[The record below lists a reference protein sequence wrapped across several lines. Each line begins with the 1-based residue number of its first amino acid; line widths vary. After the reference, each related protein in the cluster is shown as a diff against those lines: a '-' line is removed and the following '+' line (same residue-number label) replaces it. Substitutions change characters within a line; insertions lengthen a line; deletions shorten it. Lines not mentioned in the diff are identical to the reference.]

1 MTDPG
6 TYDLVVVGGGPAGV
20 AGALTAALAGL
31 SVALVDSGPRLGGQY
46 FRHAPAP
53 KEGPEPGAGL
63 ARFLRQAGALTA
75 RADVLMR
82 HQVWNVSRDPDGTLT
97 VHCLTHAPGTPPRP
111 AGVTGAGA
119 AGAVLTSESTAGAA
133 RAATA
138 GASPGGGGVGGER
151 AVVLRGRRLLI
162 ATGAHDRPLPF
173 PGWDLPGVLTAGG
186 AQALL
191 KGGGVLAGRRVVV
204 SGTGPFLLPVATGLA
219 GAGARVLGV
228 YEANG
233 GLGLARHP
241 LLALGKAGEAAGY
254 AAALARHRVP
264 YRTRQAVVAAHG
276 DSEVEAVTV
285 ARLDAGWN
293 VLATRVVRCDAL
305 AVGYG
310 FVPQIELGTQLG
322 CATRHDVDGSPV
334 LAVDATLRTS
344 IPGVWAA
351 GEPVGVGGWRL
362 AELEGRLAGRAIAED
377 VRLSRRAFADEA
389 SLSGGA
395 AAEDVSLGRAAA
407 GDAGLGRGVGVG
419 DAGLGRGVGVGGAGL
434 GRGVGVGGAGLGRGV
449 GAQDARSARRGL
461 DGVLA
466 RRRERWRAFGEA
478 LQRAYPVRPGWQ
490 GWLRDDTIVCRCE
503 EVPLARV
510 REAQRLGATDARSI
524 KLLARPGMGWCQG
537 RVCGYAVSC
546 LAGERPQPPRRP
558 IAQPVAL
565 GALATIEAPGT
576 SHPGPDGD
584 GPLDA
589 GLDDSGPHGDGPR
602 SDGLSTGGPHDGGP
616 HDGGP
621 HDGGPHDGGPRDG
634 RPHDGRPHDGAGEHP
649 AH

>member
-1 MTDPG
+1 M

-31 SVALVDSGPRLGGQY
+31 RVALVDSGIRLGGQY
-46 FRHAPAP
+46 FRHAAEPKRAP
-53 KEGPEPGAGL
+53 GL
-63 ARFLRQAGALTA
+63 ERFLRQARALDT
-75 RADVLMR
+75 RADVLLR
-82 HQVWNVSRDPDGTLT
+82 HQVWAVSREPDGDLL
-97 VHCLTHAPGTPPRP
+97 VHCATRGTGP
-111 AGVTGAGA
+111 AATGAPTSSATGA
-119 AGAVLTSESTAGAA
+119 MASSAADVMASSATGARASSASGAMASPAAA
-133 RAATA
+133 RPGA
-138 GASPGGGGVGGER
+138 GGDTGAREER
-151 AVVLRGRRLLI
+151 AVVLRARRLLI

-191 KGGGVLAGRRVVV
+191 KGGGVVAGRRIVV

-241 LLALGKAGEAAGY
+241 VLALGKSGEAAGY

-276 DSEVEAVTV
+276 EHEVEAVTI
-285 ARLDAGWN
+285 ARLDQDWN
-293 VLATRVVRCDAL
+293 VTASHVVECDAV

-322 CATRHDVDGSPV
+322 CQTRHDVDGSPV
-334 LAVDATLRTS
+334 LSVDATLRTTV
-344 IPGVWAA
+344 PGVWAA

-362 AELEGRLAGRAIAED
+362 AELEGRLAGRAIVAD
-377 VRLSRRAFADEA
+377 ARAVRLAGGAIVANAGTGRPAGRADVADADADRLAGGADVADERA
-389 SLSGGA
+389 VQA
-395 AAEDVSLGRAAA
+395 AVVPPLF
-407 GDAGLGRGVGVG
+407 
-419 DAGLGRGVGVGGAGL
+419 
-434 GRGVGVGGAGLGRGV
+434 
-449 GAQDARSARRGL
+449 
-461 DGVLA
+461 A

-478 LQRAYPVRPGWQ
+478 LQRAYPVKPGWQ
-490 GWLRDDTIVCRCE
+490 GWLHDDTLVCRCE

-510 REAQRLGATDARSI
+510 REAQALGATDARAV

-558 IAQPVAL
+558 IAQPVTL
-565 GALATIEAPGT
+565 GALASLTT
-576 SHPGPDGD
+576 SADASADTGADTSADTSADASDIPPDD
-584 GPLDA
+584 P
-589 GLDDSGPHGDGPR
+589 S
-602 SDGLSTGGPHDGGP
+602 
-616 HDGGP
+616 
-621 HDGGPHDGGPRDG
+621 
-634 RPHDGRPHDGAGEHP
+634 

>member
-1 MTDPG
+1 MTDRATDPV

-46 FRHAPAP
+46 FRHAPVP

-63 ARFLRQAGALTA
+63 ARFLRQADALSA
-75 RADVLMR
+75 RADVLSR

-97 VHCLTHAPGTPPRP
+97 VHCLTSAPATSPHP
-111 AGVTGAGA
+111 ASSGGV
-119 AGAVLTSESTAGAA
+119 
-133 RAATA
+133 
-138 GASPGGGGVGGER
+138 GVGGER

-264 YRTRQAVVAAHG
+264 YRTRQAVIAAHG
-276 DSEVEAVTV
+276 DTEVEAVTV

-344 IPGVWAA
+344 VPGVWAA

-377 VRLSRRAFADEA
+377 ARL
-389 SLSGGA
+389 
-395 AAEDVSLGRAAA
+395 SLGRGVSAA
-407 GDAGLGRGVGVG
+407 DVGLGRGAVSG
-419 DAGLGRGVGVGGAGL
+419 DAGPGRGGGA
-434 GRGVGVGGAGLGRGV
+434 RDVGSGG
-449 GAQDARSARRGL
+449 RGL

-537 RVCGYAVSC
+537 RICGYAVSC
-546 LAGERPQPPRRP
+546 LAGEPPQPPRRP
-558 IAQPVAL
+558 IAQPVTL

-584 GPLDA
+584 SPQSDGPQSD
-589 GLDDSGPHGDGPR
+589 GLGTGGHHGDGPHGD
-602 SDGLSTGGPHDGGP
+602 
-616 HDGGP
+616 
-621 HDGGPHDGGPRDG
+621 GPHDGGPRDG
-634 RPHDGRPHDGAGEHP
+634 RPHDGGRHDGAGEHS

>member
-1 MTDPG
+1 MTDRATDPV

-63 ARFLRQAGALTA
+63 ARFLRQADALSA
-75 RADVLMR
+75 RADVLSR

-97 VHCLTHAPGTPPRP
+97 VHCLT
-111 AGVTGAGA
+111 
-119 AGAVLTSESTAGAA
+119 S
-133 RAATA
+133 AATSPHP
-138 GASPGGGGVGGER
+138 ASSGGVGVGGER

-264 YRTRQAVVAAHG
+264 YRTRQAVIAAHG
-276 DSEVEAVTV
+276 DTEVEAVTV

-334 LAVDATLRTS
+334 LAVDATLCTS
-344 IPGVWAA
+344 VPGVWAA

-377 VRLSRRAFADEA
+377 ARL
-389 SLSGGA
+389 
-395 AAEDVSLGRAAA
+395 SLGRGVSAA
-407 GDAGLGRGVGVG
+407 DVGLGRGAVSG
-419 DAGLGRGVGVGGAGL
+419 DAGPGRGGGA
-434 GRGVGVGGAGLGRGV
+434 RDVGSGG
-449 GAQDARSARRGL
+449 RGL

-537 RVCGYAVSC
+537 RICGYAVSC
-546 LAGERPQPPRRP
+546 LAGEPPQPPRRP
-558 IAQPVAL
+558 IAQPVTL

-584 GPLDA
+584 SPQSDGPQSD
-589 GLDDSGPHGDGPR
+589 GLGTGGHHGDG
-602 SDGLSTGGPHDGGP
+602 
-616 HDGGP
+616 
-621 HDGGPHDGGPRDG
+621 
-634 RPHDGRPHDGAGEHP
+634 PHDGRPHDGGRHDGAGEHS